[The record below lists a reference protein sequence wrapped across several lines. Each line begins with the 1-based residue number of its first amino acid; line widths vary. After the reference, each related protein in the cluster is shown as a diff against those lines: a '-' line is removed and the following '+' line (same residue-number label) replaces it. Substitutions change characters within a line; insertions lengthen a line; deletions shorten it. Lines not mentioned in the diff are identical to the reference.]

1 MKRYPVLM
9 DWKNSVKA
17 SIVNKIKTTT
27 KTIYRF
33 NIIPIKIP
41 MAFFKKIR
49 KNTPTIYMEPQNY
62 PKYPKKYWERR
73 SMQETFFKKSYYKA
87 KISKIVWS
95 WCLLHWQEDSL
106 QSEPPRKPHN
116 YKAMVIKIVWY
127 WHKNK

>member
-17 SIVNKIKTTT
+17 SIVL

-33 NIIPIKIP
+33 NTIPIKIP

-62 PKYPKKYWERR
+62 PKYPKKY
-73 SMQETFFKKSYYKA
+73 
-87 KISKIVWS
+87 
-95 WCLLHWQEDSL
+95 
-106 QSEPPRKPHN
+106 
-116 YKAMVIKIVWY
+116 
-127 WHKNK
+127 

>member
-17 SIVNKIKTTT
+17 STVNKIKTTTTT

-33 NIIPIKIP
+33 NIIPITIP

-62 PKYPKKYWERR
+62 PKYPKKY
-73 SMQETFFKKSYYKA
+73 
-87 KISKIVWS
+87 
-95 WCLLHWQEDSL
+95 
-106 QSEPPRKPHN
+106 
-116 YKAMVIKIVWY
+116 
-127 WHKNK
+127 